1 MKERKRYVVIFI
13 FMMQARSL
21 PPRFFFSFFTNRQM
35 CSAKGNGLS
44 DCRNRNSKKPGKEK
58 KKETPRP
65 SNRFD
70 GPSLRP
76 TDPIKKQNET
86 KCFSFFLSF
95 LAVCLCDGH
104 HDTLAI
110 NPSTLPLIRIRI
122 LEGAAT
128 AICGPSNKTHTF
140 IKVSFIRFLS
150 SKNFVWLGGFFRES
164 LGTIVSLYCPTGNL
178 EERYGKYKT

>member
-1 MKERKRYVVIFI
+1 
-13 FMMQARSL
+13 MMQARSL
-21 PPRFFFSFFTNRQM
+21 PPRFFFFSFFTNRQM

-44 DCRNRNSKKPGKEK
+44 DCRNRHSKKPGKEK

-86 KCFSFFLSF
+86 KCFFLSFFF

-140 IKVSFIRFLS
+140 GKISFIRFYPQRIS
-150 SKNFVWLGGFFRES
+150 FGWGGFFRES